1 MNPQDPE
8 NTPKSKPEN
17 AITSPNR
24 LRNLIVAIAA
34 IILTTAL
41 FLGLQTQRNST
52 SLDAVAAAALPIDV
66 ALSNDRP
73 TLIEF
78 YADWCKV
85 CQAMAADAISLEQ
98 QYSDRLNFVMLN
110 VDNTKWLP
118 ELTKYRVDGVPR
130 FIFLDKTNQAIGDAV
145 GEIPRSIMAANIEA
159 AIAAQD
165 LPYNSINGD
174 HISSVN
180 NPPSADTSQP
190 RDHGKL

>member
-1 MNPQDPE
+1 MNSP
-8 NTPKSKPEN
+8 NTEST
-17 AITSPNR
+17 ITPSNR

-41 FLGLQTQRNST
+41 FLGFQTQRSST
-52 SLDAVAAAALPIDV
+52 SLNMVAAAALPIDV

-85 CQAMAADAISLEQ
+85 CQGMAKDTMSLQ
-98 QYSDRLNFVMLN
+98 QEYSDRLNFVMLN

-118 ELTKYRVDGVPR
+118 ELTKYRVDGIPR
-130 FIFLDKTNQAIGDAV
+130 FIFLDPNNQVIGDAV
-145 GEIPRSIMAANIEA
+145 GEIPRSIMAANLEA
-159 AIAAQD
+159 AIDHQA

-174 HISSVN
+174 RASSVN
-180 NPPSADTSQP
+180 LQ
-190 RDHGKL
+190 

>member
-1 MNPQDPE
+1 MNSSNTE
-8 NTPKSKPEN
+8 NTI
-17 AITSPNR
+17 ASPNR

-34 IILTTAL
+34 IILTAAL

-52 SLDAVAAAALPIDV
+52 SLNAVAAAAMPIDV

-78 YADWCKV
+78 YADWCQV
-85 CQAMAADAISLEQ
+85 CQAMAADALSLEQ
-98 QYSDRLNFVMLN
+98 EYSDRLNFVMLN

-159 AIAAQD
+159 AIADQA
-165 LPYNSINGD
+165 LPYSGINGD
-174 HISSVN
+174 RISSVT
-180 NPPSADTSQP
+180 NPPTADISQP

>member
-1 MNPQDPE
+1 MNSSNSESTPE
-8 NTPKSKPEN
+8 NTPKN
-17 AITSPNR
+17 TITSPNR

-52 SLDAVAAAALPIDV
+52 SLDAVAAAAVPIDV

-78 YADWCKV
+78 YADWCQV

-98 QYSDRLNFVMLN
+98 QYNDRLNFVMLN

-159 AIAAQD
+159 AIAAQA

-174 HISSVN
+174 RVSSVN